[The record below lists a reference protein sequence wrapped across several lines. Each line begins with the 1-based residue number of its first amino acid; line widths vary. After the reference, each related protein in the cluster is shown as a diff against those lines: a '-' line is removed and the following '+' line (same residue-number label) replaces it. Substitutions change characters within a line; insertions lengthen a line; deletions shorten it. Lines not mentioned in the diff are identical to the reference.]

1 MHLNQIRQKREGEG
15 GRSLDRERGGF
26 VKRILF
32 DTSVYGYLL
41 LENEFA
47 ILLARYIPD
56 SILVCGTEIV
66 RKELRD
72 TPKDAK
78 IEGRS
83 TRIMLLTLY
92 DFLVRKDKHT
102 FRTTSLVELVAEAYF
117 EAYRKEGG
125 SLSKKSVIDDFK
137 IVAAAALHSADVV
150 VSADTDTLL
159 SDNAIVAY
167 KEVNEKF
174 QLRDPELVP
183 YHKFRESFRRFLNDA

>member
-1 MHLNQIRQKREGEG
+1 MHLNQIRKKRQGEG
-15 GRSLDRERGGF
+15 GRGLDRERGGI

-41 LENEFA
+41 VESEFA
-47 ILLARYIPD
+47 MQIARHIPD
-56 SILVCGTEIV
+56 SMIICGTEIV

-102 FRTTSLVELVAEAYF
+102 FRTTSLVELVAESYF
-117 EAYRKEGG
+117 EAYRKAGG
-125 SLSKKSVIDDFK
+125 NLSKRSIIDDFK
-137 IVAAAALHSADVV
+137 IAAAAALHSADVI
-150 VSADTDTLL
+150 VSADTDTML
-159 SDNAIVAY
+159 SDNALAAY

-174 QLRDPELVP
+174 QLRDPELIP